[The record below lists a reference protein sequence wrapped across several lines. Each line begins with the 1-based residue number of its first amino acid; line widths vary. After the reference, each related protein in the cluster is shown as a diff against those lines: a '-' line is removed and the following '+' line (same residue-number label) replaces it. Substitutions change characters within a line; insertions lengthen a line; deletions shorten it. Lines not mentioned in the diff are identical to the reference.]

1 MTLGEFELSRVVDG
15 FSRAVRGST
24 SLLSAAPVPVAAV
37 GAWCVRLPGMRPHAP
52 KRNVI
57 VGLVYLYAAAIL
69 TAIGTV

>member
-1 MTLGEFELSRVVDG
+1 
-15 FSRAVRGST
+15 
-24 SLLSAAPVPVAAV
+24 
-37 GAWCVRLPGMRPHAP
+37 MRPHAP